1 MHVDEVTGLF
11 ADPRVVV
18 LTAELDDAAIA
29 ELTSGEAEAV
39 ARAVP
44 KRKRELATGRALAR
58 LALERHGLPR
68 GEIPIGPDR
77 APVWPASIAGSISHS
92 DTRAIVALGLK
103 DEIGSVGIDLES
115 GPSLARELWASVL
128 VPEEIAALERE
139 DDEPTRLRHALVLF
153 AAKEVLYKAQYPV
166 SRTFMDFH
174 ALRVELD
181 SVRAVLTR
189 TSAGPEAVR
198 LAESVS
204 ARTAMLGRREF
215 HVPTRQESIDGWWSL
230 TGVGTVLSAVGAL
243 FLLLAALSGRG
254 AGRLSSLRE

>member
-153 AAKEVLYKAQYPV
+153 AAKEALYKAQYPV

-174 ALRVELD
+174 ALRVELEPE
-181 SVRAVLTR
+181 SASNGGLVCTFRIAVPPFSEGTIAR
-189 TSAGPEAVR
+189 GRYR
-198 LAESVS
+198 LDAFSS
-204 ARTAMLGRREF
+204 GGILC
-215 HVPTRQESIDGWWSL
+215 
-230 TGVGTVLSAVGAL
+230 AVGIPPT
-243 FLLLAALSGRG
+243 
-254 AGRLSSLRE
+254 SSRDPA